1 MRKLMHYARI
11 RAKYR
16 GVKLSQITVEEC
28 IKDMRIWEKEIFA
41 YACYQDTLK
50 DRMILI
56 SS

>member
-16 GVKLSQITVEEC
+16 GLKLSQITVEEC
-28 IKDMRIWEKEIFA
+28 IKDMRFWEKEILRMR
-41 YACYQDTLK
+41 YQYTFK
-50 DRMILI
+50 NRMILI